1 MDLSP
6 FPRCALKQMKAVEDE
21 KKRQEYVRKFVKITY
36 NEVLRV
42 ARSST
47 MNKYTVH
54 LQIAGTAM
62 PTSEHTLHPNDVK
75 IVLENQDEILEQ
87 LRELFPDCAVGI
99 KTLSR
104 GANGQYYDASTL
116 DESALRFI
124 DKRYDQTH
132 LVVDWS

>member
-1 MDLSP
+1 
-6 FPRCALKQMKAVEDE
+6 MKAVADE
-21 KKRQEYVRKFVKITY
+21 EKRQENVRKIVKLIY
-36 NEVLRV
+36 NHVV
-42 ARSST
+42 SAAKSSIVT
-47 MNKYTVH
+47 SYTVQ
-54 LQIAGTAM
+54 LQITDPRAAVKKVISAM
-62 PTSEHTLHPNDVK
+62 PASEHTTLHPFDMSL
-75 IVLENQDEILEQ
+75 IFENRDEVIQQ
-87 LRELFPDCAVGI
+87 LRSLFPDCDVGI